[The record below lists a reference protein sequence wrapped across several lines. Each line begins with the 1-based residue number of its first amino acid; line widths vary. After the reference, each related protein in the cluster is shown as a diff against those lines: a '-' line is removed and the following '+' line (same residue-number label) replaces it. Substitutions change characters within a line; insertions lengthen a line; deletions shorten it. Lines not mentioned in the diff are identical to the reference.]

1 MPDKRRREPAEFDV
15 FISCADGPDAEMPS
29 TVAAYLQRA
38 GFHVRMG
45 GGLSATGPDDSSLA
59 PIDDIPDFVLLL
71 TPATLAAL
79 ADAQHTV
86 RAEVVRALS
95 AGRNIVR
102 VFASTA
108 ASRLTAERASGLPG
122 LAEEQGVT
130 YDPDRLAESLS
141 ILQHSLSSE
150 PTVADRH
157 LMRQTRRWFVFA
169 ALFVLVGFSL
179 QTVPMVIKA
188 WKRPKPLPPVAPFV
202 LYWTS
207 FAERVDNGL
216 PVELNL
222 QPGAVVSGGD
232 RIQVVFSPSANGFAY
247 VIGKDARGRVSVL
260 FPSEA
265 MKGASRVRAG
275 QVYAAPVESEW
286 LTVDP
291 QAGLDTIYVFGSY
304 DPLQNLEELVEEQE
318 TPTNIGARRQLVDET
333 VAGLLDGRHYQYG
346 RVVWIRTTQYVDQS
360 LEPAPGPATFSAS
373 PSTGPALTHPAM
385 AQPGLVSALA
395 EIKVRFVPPAR

>member
-15 FISCADGPDAEMPS
+15 FICCADGPDAEMPS
-29 TVAAYLQRA
+29 TVVAYLQRA
-38 GFHVRMG
+38 GFHVRLG
-45 GGLSATGPDDSSLA
+45 GGSPAIGSDQSSLA
-59 PIDDIPDFVLLL
+59 PIDDIPDFILLL
-71 TPATLAAL
+71 TPPTLAAL
-79 ADAQHTV
+79 ADAQHPV

-102 VFASTA
+102 VFAATA
-108 ASRLTAERASGLPG
+108 ASRMTAESESGLPG
-122 LAEEQGVT
+122 LADAQRVT

-157 LMRQTRRWFVFA
+157 LMRRARRWFLFA
-169 ALFVLVGFSL
+169 ALFVLAGFSL
-179 QTVPMVIKA
+179 QTVPIVIKA

-207 FAERVDNGL
+207 FAERVDNGR
-216 PVELNL
+216 PVELDL

-291 QAGLDTIYVFGSY
+291 QTGLDTIYVFGSY

-318 TPTNIGARRQLVDET
+318 TPATIGARRELVDQT

-360 LEPAPGPATFSAS
+360 LEPAPGPATLSAS
-373 PSTGPALTHPAM
+373 LSAGPALTHPAL

-395 EIKVRFVPPAR
+395 EIKVRFVPIQR